1 MQGPWDNAT
10 DCIILKGIDPDSPSD
25 WMDPAGDGNSLHFT
39 VAGNAGYTF
48 VPYFEL
54 QVELCVQQYNKC

>member
-1 MQGPWDNAT
+1 
-10 DCIILKGIDPDSPSD
+10 
-25 WMDPAGDGNSLHFT
+25 MDPAGDGNSLHFT